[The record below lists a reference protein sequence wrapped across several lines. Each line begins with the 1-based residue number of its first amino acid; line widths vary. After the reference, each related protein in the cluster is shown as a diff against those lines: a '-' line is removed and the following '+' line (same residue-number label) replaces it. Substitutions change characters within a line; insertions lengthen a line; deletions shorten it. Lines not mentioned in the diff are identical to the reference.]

1 MYSIKMRASNEDIHI
16 SGAETM
22 CEFDDLENY
31 LKKYF
36 NKAFYHENETIDFL
50 NLKIEKVKEPIQILR
65 ALSVIKDLDDTL
77 EHTLEQLAKQ
87 TGVSE
92 YALNKGFEYIKNDIN
107 YSGAIILSARTG
119 HRLDNTGKRGI
130 RVSNLAFK
138 TCKRNGEISE
148 RVKDARAL
156 ATCMNTFEGVKAE
169 LCVSDDLNYTTGYYA
184 SSKLGYHRI
193 FNIKKKATRQGGRI
207 IFVDDHIDLNQYIT
221 FLESIPKEIVDE

>member
-1 MYSIKMRASNEDIHI
+1 MRASNEDIHI

-31 LKKYF
+31 LKKHF
-36 NKAFYHENETIDFL
+36 NKAFYHENGTIDFL

-65 ALSVIKDLDDTL
+65 VLPVIEDLDD
-77 EHTLEQLAKQ
+77 TLEQLAKQ

-119 HRLDNTGKRGI
+119 HRLDNTGNRGI

-184 SSKLGYHRI
+184 SSKLGYHII
-193 FNIKKKATRQGGRI
+193 FNIKKKATRQVGRI

>member
-31 LKKYF
+31 LKKHF
-36 NKAFYHENETIDFL
+36 NKAFYHENGTIDFL

-65 ALSVIKDLDDTL
+65 VLPVIEDLDD
-77 EHTLEQLAKQ
+77 TLEQLAKQ

-119 HRLDNTGKRGI
+119 HRLDNTGNRGI

-184 SSKLGYHRI
+184 SSKLGYHII
-193 FNIKKKATRQGGRI
+193 FNIKKKATRQVGRI

>member
-1 MYSIKMRASNEDIHI
+1 M
-16 SGAETM
+16 
-22 CEFDDLENY
+22 LPV
-31 LKKYF
+31 
-36 NKAFYHENETIDFL
+36 
-50 NLKIEKVKEPIQILR
+50 IE
-65 ALSVIKDLDDTL
+65 DLDD
-77 EHTLEQLAKQ
+77 TLEQLAKQ

-119 HRLDNTGKRGI
+119 HRLDNTGNRGI

-184 SSKLGYHRI
+184 SSKLGYHII
-193 FNIKKKATRQGGRI
+193 FNIKKKATRQVGRI

>member
-1 MYSIKMRASNEDIHI
+1 
-16 SGAETM
+16 
-22 CEFDDLENY
+22 DDLENY
-31 LKKYF
+31 LKKHF
-36 NKAFYHENETIDFL
+36 NKAFYHENGTIDFL

-65 ALSVIKDLDDTL
+65 VLPVIEDLDD
-77 EHTLEQLAKQ
+77 TLEQLAKQ

-119 HRLDNTGKRGI
+119 HRLDNTGNRGI

-184 SSKLGYHRI
+184 SSKLGYHII
-193 FNIKKKATRQGGRI
+193 FNIKKKATRQVGRI